1 VTRGFILR
9 RINAGCAK
17 YATTKKERER
27 METKEK
33 SVWTQRYREDKRES
47 FQVRLSLEHKKALH
61 DEANARGITCAELIR
76 QYAEFLMEEESK

>member
-1 VTRGFILR
+1 MQRQRDRGR
-9 RINAGCAK
+9 GRV
-17 YATTKKERER
+17 